1 MNDASLGLSGAEILL
16 LEMIGK
22 LMIAWP
28 RVELSTL
35 ALCVRI
41 TLEGLKAI
49 NNQAT
54 DLPSP
59 TNQNL

>member
-41 TLEGLKAI
+41 TLEALKAI